1 MRARARPRAFRPW
14 PRVAVAPSSP
24 SGAPLTRGLS
34 TAAAQFTSFG
44 VGILATLGCLCSA
57 AWVLMEPEIAAV
69 ATCVIVSTVYLIISE
84 ARRIRGHFFMR
95 EEDIISFQ
103 ELRDVFPDRSPPPKS
118 GASVYKDT

>member
-1 MRARARPRAFRPW
+1 
-14 PRVAVAPSSP
+14 
-24 SGAPLTRGLS
+24 
-34 TAAAQFTSFG
+34 
-44 VGILATLGCLCSA
+44 
-57 AWVLMEPEIAAV
+57 MEPEIAAV

>member
-1 MRARARPRAFRPW
+1 M
-14 PRVAVAPSSP
+14 AVAPSSP